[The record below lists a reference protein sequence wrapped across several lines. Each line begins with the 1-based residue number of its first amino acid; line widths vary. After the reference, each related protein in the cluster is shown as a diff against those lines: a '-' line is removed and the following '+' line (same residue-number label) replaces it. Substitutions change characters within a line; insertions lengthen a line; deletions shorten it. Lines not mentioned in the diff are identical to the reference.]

1 MRNILNIIIICCLVS
16 LSTFAQET
24 NPESVE
30 SRYAYKTYTPQITA
44 PGAENVSYMATTTTE
59 NESTGSHRGP
69 RKAFDTPED
78 PNQSNESP
86 IGDAVLPLVLLALA
100 FGGASFLR
108 KHRNREITR

>member
-16 LSTFAQET
+16 LSTFAQEST
-24 NPESVE
+24 NESVE

-69 RKAFDTPED
+69 RRSKEGNTDPGITDD
-78 PNQSNESP
+78 PNSP
-86 IGDAVLPLVLLALA
+86 IGDALLPLALLALA
-100 FGGASFLR
+100 FAVLR
-108 KHRNREITR
+108 AARRKEQMR